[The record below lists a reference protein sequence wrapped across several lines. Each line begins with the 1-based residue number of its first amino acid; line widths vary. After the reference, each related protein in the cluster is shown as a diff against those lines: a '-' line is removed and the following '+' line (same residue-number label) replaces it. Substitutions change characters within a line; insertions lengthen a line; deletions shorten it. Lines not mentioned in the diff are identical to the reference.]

1 MTALKSRSER
11 ARRATGRA
19 IVLGAIVSVLLSL
32 LTGEAS
38 RRWLFDR
45 WQNAAPR
52 VIGTDRVAVVLI
64 DSLSLDAVGPW
75 PWPRLR
81 LAELTD
87 RIAAQAPKAIGF
99 DMIFAEPDAY
109 SSQVISDLYPDLAAR
124 SAVERL
130 PDADEAFASVIGTA
144 PVLLPRLGVPGD
156 GVAPADVM
164 LDSIV
169 EGRPP
174 DGVARYPQLL
184 ASIPAL
190 DDVALT
196 HAVINGE
203 ADSDAIVRRVPLTIF
218 AGTHPIPGLSVELAR
233 VALDADKLTWRGSH
247 LELGSRAL
255 PADRTG
261 SLPLRFGNVPS
272 QAVHSAAHVLAR
284 QVPADAFA
292 GKVVLI
298 GLGGEGT
305 ADIVATPLST
315 RQFGVLVQAQAVDA
329 ILSGGWLARP
339 PWLTGLEWLAGAGL
353 VILVVMAASARRR
366 WPFVAGGLALSIALP
381 LASWLAFDSANLL
394 FDPIRPLTIGLGA
407 AAALGVMLF
416 VQTRAERRLLAN
428 ELVEQRVLSA
438 EQQGELKA
446 ARRIQLG
453 MVPGPERLADLDSR
467 VEIGAVL
474 RPARSVGG
482 DFYDAVMVG
491 DNTLL
496 FVIGDVAGK
505 GVPAALYMALS
516 KALAKAMLR
525 RGADHLGEAVTT
537 LNRDLMEEADEEMGV
552 TLLAGALDCV
562 TGRLALVN
570 AGHENPLVLRAGGSI
585 ETLKLRGGPPLC
597 VVDFPYADEGAHLDR
612 GETLVLITDGATEA
626 SNGENALLGVDG
638 VIEAL
643 QLQGEMPATS
653 RATDLAE
660 RVRAFEAGTVPSD
673 DLTIL
678 TLRRL

>member
-1 MTALKSRSER
+1 MTVSKSRSER
-11 ARRATGRA
+11 ARRVTGRA
-19 IVLGAIVSVLLSL
+19 IVLGAIIAVLLSL

-45 WQNAAPR
+45 WQNTAPR
-52 VIGTDRVAVVLI
+52 EIGSDKVAVVLI

-81 LAELTD
+81 LAQLTD
-87 RIAAQAPKAIGF
+87 TIAARKPKAIGF

-109 SSQVISDLYPDLAAR
+109 SSQVITDLYPDLSSR
-124 SAVERL
+124 SAVAQL
-130 PDADEAFASVIGTA
+130 PDADEAFASVIATA

-156 GVAPADVM
+156 GVAPGDVM

-169 EGRPP
+169 EGRLP

-203 ADSDAIVRRVPLTIF
+203 ADADAIVRRVPLTIV
-218 AGTHPIPGLSVELAR
+218 AGTHPVPGMSVELAR
-233 VALDADKLTWRGSH
+233 IALGADKLKWRGNR
-247 LELGSRAL
+247 LELGSRTL

-261 SLPLRFGNVPS
+261 SLPLRFGNVPGR
-272 QAVHSAAHVLAR
+272 AVHSAAHVLTG
-284 QVPADAFA
+284 QVPANAFA

-305 ADIVATPLST
+305 ADLVATPLST

-329 ILSGGWLARP
+329 ILTGGWLARP
-339 PWLTGLEWLAGAGL
+339 PWLAGLEWLAGAGL
-353 VILVVMAASARRR
+353 VILVVMSASARRR
-366 WPFVAGGLALSIALP
+366 WPFVATGLALTVALP
-381 LASWLAFDSANLL
+381 LASWLAFDRANLL
-394 FDPIRPLTIGLGA
+394 FDPIRPLIIGLGA
-407 AAALGVMLF
+407 AAALAVTLF
-416 VQTRAERRLLAN
+416 VLTRAERTLLAN
-428 ELVEQRVLSA
+428 ELVEQRVVSA
-438 EQQGELKA
+438 EQEGELNA

-453 MVPGPERLADLDSR
+453 MVPGPERLANLDPR

-491 DNTLL
+491 SDTLL

-525 RGADHLGEAVTT
+525 RGADHLGEAVTA
-537 LNRDLMEEADEEMGV
+537 LNCDLMEEADEEMGV
-552 TLLAGALDCV
+552 TLLAGALDCAS
-562 TGRLALVN
+562 GRLALVN

-597 VVDFPYADEGAHLDR
+597 VVDFPYADEGAQLDR

-626 SNGENALLGVDG
+626 SNGENVLLGVDG
-638 VIEAL
+638 VIAAL
-643 QLQGEMPATS
+643 RLQGEMPATS